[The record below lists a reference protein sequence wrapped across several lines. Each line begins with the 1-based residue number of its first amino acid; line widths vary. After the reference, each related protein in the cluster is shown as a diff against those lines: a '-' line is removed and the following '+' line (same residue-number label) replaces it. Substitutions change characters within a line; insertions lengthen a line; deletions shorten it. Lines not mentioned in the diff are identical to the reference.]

1 MKVAVIGAGMA
12 GLTAASILQSA
23 GARVTVFDKSKGTGG
38 RLASR
43 YHDQGWIDHGAP
55 YFAAER
61 PFLIDFLQEQLPAE
75 YLTFWQPP
83 ASGRLQ
89 ADERLQAVGVP
100 RNSAITRGLLTGQN
114 FYPSTRISR
123 LSACADGWQ
132 LFNDDGALLGI
143 WPQLVVAVPAPQA
156 LALLQEQKQL
166 AEQIGTARMEPCWVV
181 AIRTDKPLRQLAEV
195 SVYQHPVIRRIVHN
209 SGKPNRQ
216 NANIYLVQA
225 TKSWSRQHLEEAVET
240 IGPVLQRHFN
250 NLVAADVTS
259 ELLFAH
265 RWRFAF
271 TETAL
276 GKPFLWDEHLHLG
289 VCGDW
294 CLGRQVED
302 AWQSGADLA
311 VRMLSTSAEEIF

>member
-1 MKVAVIGAGMA
+1 MKVAIIGAGMA

-23 GARVTVFDKSKGTGG
+23 GAQVTVFDKSKGTGG

-43 YHDQGWIDHGAP
+43 YIDKGWVDHGAP
-55 YFAAER
+55 YFSAER
-61 PFLIDFLQEQLPAE
+61 PYLIDFLQQQLPAE
-75 YLTFWQPP
+75 NLTFWQPP
-83 ASGRLQ
+83 ATGHLQ
-89 ADERLQAVGVP
+89 ADERLQAVGDP
-100 RNSAITRGLLTGQN
+100 RNSAITRGLLTGKN

-132 LFNDDGALLGI
+132 LFNDEGALLGI

-156 LALLQEQKQL
+156 LELLRDQRPL
-166 AEQIGTARMEPCWVV
+166 AEQIRAARMEPCWVAAV
-181 AIRTDKPLRQLAEV
+181 RTKKTIKDLAEV
-195 SVYQHPVIRRIVHN
+195 SVYQHPVIRRVVHN
-209 SGKPNRQ
+209 SGKPRRN
-216 NANIYLVQA
+216 NTNVYLIQA
-225 TKSWSRQHLEEAVET
+225 TKGWSQAHLEETEEK
-240 IGPVLQRHFN
+240 IGRILELNFRS
-250 NLVAADVTS
+250 LVAAGVDS

-294 CLGRQVED
+294 CLGRRVED

-311 VRMLSTSAEEIF
+311 VRMLRHSVEEAF